1 MTDTETTA
9 QGFETLALHGGQE
22 PDPTTNAR
30 AVPIYQT
37 TSYTFDSADHAA
49 DLFGL
54 KEFGNIYTRIMNPTN
69 DVFEKRVAAL
79 EGGVGALAFS
89 SGSAAVTFSILNI
102 AGAGDHIVSANSL
115 YGGTYNLFVHTLPRF
130 GLDIDLVEPN
140 DPENFRRAI
149 RPETKLLYAETVG
162 NPKLDT
168 LDIAAVADIAHEA
181 GIPLIVDNT
190 MATPYL
196 IRPIDHGADIVVH
209 SATKFIGGHGTSI
222 GGVVVD
228 SGRFDWGQND
238 KFPGLV
244 EPDASYHGLKFFEAL
259 GPITYI
265 IKLRVSLLR
274 DIGAA
279 LSPFNAFLFLQGL
292 ETLPLRMERHSA
304 NALAVA
310 QFLETHPKVEWVLYP
325 GLECHLTH
333 GTACAY
339 HYRGLFGAI
348 VGFGIAGGREA
359 GRRFVESTEL
369 FSHLANIGDAKSL
382 AIHPA
387 TTTHSQLTADEQLE
401 CGVTDD
407 FVRLSVGIETIDD
420 IIADL
425 DQALAKADEPARPGG
440 PGGSVESR
448 SHDREEAQS
457 TQGDRRRR
465 HGVRR
470 GRRQRRRRPYQARD
484 VRPARPG
491 ARPRGRRH
499 AGAVHARLRDVRHA
513 ERAQGQRGHGLPRP
527 LRRRAR
533 GRAPRRATTS
543 ARAGGT

>member
-1 MTDTETTA
+1 MSDTDTTPIP
-9 QGFETLALHGGQE
+9 QGFETLALHGGQV

-54 KEFGNIYTRIMNPTN
+54 REFGNIYTRIMNPTN

-79 EGGVGALAFS
+79 EGGVAALAFS

-130 GLDIDLVEPN
+130 GVEIDLVDPL
-140 DPENFRRAI
+140 DPESFRRAI
-149 RPETKLLYAETVG
+149 KPNTKLLYAETVG

-168 LDIAAVADIAHEA
+168 LDLDAVAAIAHEA

-228 SGRFDWGQND
+228 AGRFDWSQND

-265 IKLRVSLLR
+265 VKLRVSLLR

-292 ETLPLRMERHSA
+292 ETLPLRMERHST
-304 NALAVA
+304 NAYGVA
-310 QFLETHPKVEWVLYP
+310 TYLEEHRRVNWVSYP
-325 GLECHLTH
+325 GLECHPNHEL
-333 GTACAY
+333 AKKY
-339 HYRGLFGAI
+339 HYRGLYGAMI
-348 VGFGIAGGREA
+348 GFGIEGGREA
-359 GRRFVESTEL
+359 GRRFVESTRL
-369 FSHLANIGDAKSL
+369 LSHVANIGDAKSL
-382 AIHPA
+382 VIHPA
-387 TTTHSQLTADEQLE
+387 TTTHSQLTAEEQIE
-401 CGVTDD
+401 TGVTDD
-407 FVRLSVGIETIDD
+407 FVRLSIGIESIQD
-420 IIADL
+420 IVADIE
-425 DQALAKADEPARPGG
+425 QALAKA
-440 PGGSVESR
+440 
-448 SHDREEAQS
+448 
-457 TQGDRRRR
+457 
-465 HGVRR
+465 
-470 GRRQRRRRPYQARD
+470 
-484 VRPARPG
+484 
-491 ARPRGRRH
+491 
-499 AGAVHARLRDVRHA
+499 
-513 ERAQGQRGHGLPRP
+513 
-527 LRRRAR
+527 
-533 GRAPRRATTS
+533 
-543 ARAGGT
+543 